1 MATPLESH
9 TPLSLT
15 WVCRASCM
23 GAGGRSRGVAHT
35 EGRQWPPPWQRPRPG
50 AEAVRWEP
58 EQEEEGG
65 RTPGCLLFCGPR
77 RWAPPAIL
85 QTGPWGPGRWEPCPG
100 LPPPPRSC
108 RQVRGVSG
116 ARASVRL
123 TLRCSSVCEGH
134 CVRRPQPRC
143 HPSLRTEPWA
153 GPQGRP
159 PSLAAGFSRLESSCL
174 TCRLPSPSP
183 MTLLTLCHSRGSPP
197 APRLLDGELEA
208 SRHSRRL
215 SLAAASA
222 AVPAPRPGLRSASRL
237 P

>member
-1 MATPLESH
+1 MGL
-9 TPLSLT
+9 
-15 WVCRASCM
+15 AS
-23 GAGGRSRGVAHT
+23 VPDP
-35 EGRQWPPPWQRPRPG
+35 RQDARVFIILRPAALGPTCHPPDG
-50 AEAVRWEP
+50 SM
-58 EQEEEGG
+58 
-65 RTPGCLLFCGPR
+65 
-77 RWAPPAIL
+77 
-85 QTGPWGPGRWEPCPG
+85 GPGRWEPCPG

-183 MTLLTLCHSRGSPP
+183 VTLLTLCHSRGSPP
-197 APRLLDGELEA
+197 APRLLDSELEA

-222 AVPAPRPGLRSASRL
+222 AVPTPRPGLRSASRL